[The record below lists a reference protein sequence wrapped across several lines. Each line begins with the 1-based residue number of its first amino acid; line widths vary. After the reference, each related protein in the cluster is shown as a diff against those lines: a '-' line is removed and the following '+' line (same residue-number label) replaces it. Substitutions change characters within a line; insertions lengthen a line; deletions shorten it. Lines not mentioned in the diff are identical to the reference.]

1 MTRPLIF
8 LTVGLLAVIALAVS
22 LGAVSLDDP
31 AARTILLRLRL
42 PRVLLAA
49 AIGATLAVAGVTF
62 QTLLR
67 NPLADPFILG
77 VSGGAAAGAAIA
89 TALRL
94 ARIPG
99 VVPLVAFIGACGAT
113 AAVFLLARRRDHTDP
128 TRLLLSGLVLNAFF
142 SAVILIAFSLSPQAD
157 LTAALRWMMGNI
169 SAATWTD
176 FIIVTIPLLIAMIVL
191 AFVGACGATAAVFL
205 LARRRDHTDPTRLLL
220 SGLVLNAFFSAVILI
235 AFSLSRQADL
245 TAALR
250 WMMGNISAAT
260 WTDVIVVTIPL
271 LIAMIVLAFVAND
284 LRLLAFGE
292 EDAKAR
298 GVDIER
304 VKLIGFGTASI
315 ITGAA
320 VAVSGIIGFVGLLV
334 PHLIRLIWR
343 RDFRYLLPLCALGGA
358 ILVVGADLLS
368 RTLITSAELPIGAF
382 TAILGVPFFLSL
394 LRRER

>member
-1 MTRPLIF
+1 MSSPVGTMNATIRPLIL
-8 LTVGLLAVIALAVS
+8 LTAVLAAVVIVAILF
-22 LGAVSLDDP
+22 GAVSLDDP
-31 AARTILLRLRL
+31 AARTIMFRLRL
-42 PRVLLAA
+42 PRVLLSA

-89 TALRL
+89 TALRWS
-94 ARIPG
+94 RIPG
-99 VVPLVAFIGACGAT
+99 LVPFVAF
-113 AAVFLLARRRDHTDP
+113 L
-128 TRLLLSGLVLNAFF
+128 
-142 SAVILIAFSLSPQAD
+142 
-157 LTAALRWMMGNI
+157 
-169 SAATWTD
+169 
-176 FIIVTIPLLIAMIVL
+176 
-191 AFVGACGATAAVFL
+191 GACGATAAVFL

-250 WMMGNISAAT
+250 WMMGNLSAAT
-260 WTDVIVVTIPL
+260 WMDVAVVTVPL
-271 LIAMIVLAFVAND
+271 LLAMAVLVFVAND

-298 GVDIER
+298 GVDVER

-343 RDFRYLLPLCALGGA
+343 RDFRFLLPLCALGGA
-358 ILVVGADLLS
+358 TLVVGADVLS

-382 TAILGVPFFLSL
+382 TALLGVPFFLSL

>member
-1 MTRPLIF
+1 MRYSTSVKQSS
-8 LTVGLLAVIALAVS
+8 LTGAVVLLSAILAATIALGVAFGDVS
-22 LGAVSLDDP
+22 LRDS
-31 AARTILLRLRL
+31 AAREIIMRLRL

-89 TALRL
+89 TALRWG
-94 ARIPG
+94 RIPG
-99 VVPLVAFIGACGAT
+99 LVPLVAFLGACGAT
-113 AAVFLLARRRDHTDP
+113 FAVFVLARRRDHTDP

-142 SAVILIAFSLSPQAD
+142 SAVILIS
-157 LTAALRWMMGNI
+157 
-169 SAATWTD
+169 
-176 FIIVTIPLLIAMIVL
+176 
-191 AFVGACGATAAVFL
+191 
-205 LARRRDHTDPTRLLL
+205 
-220 SGLVLNAFFSAVILI
+220 
-235 AFSLSRQADL
+235 FSLSRQADL

-250 WMMGNISAAT
+250 WMMGSIFGAT
-260 WTDVIVVTIPL
+260 WLQVALVSVPLVV
-271 LIAMIVLAFVAND
+271 AMLVLAFMAGD

-298 GVDIER
+298 GVDVER
-304 VKLIGFGTASI
+304 VKLLGFGIASI

-343 RDFRYLLPLCALGGA
+343 RDFRFLLPLCALGGA
-358 ILVVGADLLS
+358 ALVAAADALS
-368 RTLITSAELPIGAF
+368 RTLVPSTELPIGAF

-394 LRRER
+394 LRRSS

>member
-1 MTRPLIF
+1 MKSLLKPILI
-8 LTVGLLAVIALAVS
+8 LTALLAVTMALAVS
-22 LGAVSLDDP
+22 LGSVSLDDA

-67 NPLADPFILG
+67 NPLADPFTLG
-77 VSGGAAAGAAIA
+77 VSGGAAAGAASA
-89 TALRL
+89 TALRWT
-94 ARIPG
+94 RYPG
-99 VVPLVAFIGACGAT
+99 LVPLVAFGGAVAAT

-128 TRLLLSGLVLNAFF
+128 TRLL
-142 SAVILIAFSLSPQAD
+142 I
-157 LTAALRWMMGNI
+157 
-169 SAATWTD
+169 
-176 FIIVTIPLLIAMIVL
+176 
-191 AFVGACGATAAVFL
+191 
-205 LARRRDHTDPTRLLL
+205 

-250 WMMGNISAAT
+250 WMMGTLFGAT
-260 WTDVIVVTIPL
+260 WTHVALVATCLALALVILVFL
-271 LIAMIVLAFVAND
+271 AND

-298 GVDIER
+298 GVNVEW
-304 VKLIGFGTASI
+304 VKLLGFGTASI

-343 RDFRYLLPLCALGGA
+343 RDFRFLLPLCALGGA
-358 ILVVGADLLS
+358 TLVVGADLLS
-368 RTLITSAELPIGAF
+368 RILVVTTELPIGAF
-382 TAILGVPFFLSL
+382 TAVLGVPFFLSV
-394 LRRER
+394 LRGER